1 MELDNLLE
9 EPCVHSNSLCS
20 NNFFFQ
26 LAVDFLFCLVLIEV
40 LKQVSAWLKDNE
52 R

>member
-1 MELDNLLE
+1 M
-9 EPCVHSNSLCS
+9 CIQIHIYCKLCS

-40 LKQVSAWLKDNE
+40 LKQVSAWLKDDE